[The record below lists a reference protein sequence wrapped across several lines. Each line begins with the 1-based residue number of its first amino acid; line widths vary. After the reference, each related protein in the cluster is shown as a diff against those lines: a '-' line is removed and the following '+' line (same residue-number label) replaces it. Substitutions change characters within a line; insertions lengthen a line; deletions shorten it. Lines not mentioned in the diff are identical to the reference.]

1 MAICVLLAYNVVLE
15 VVFPNGRIPIY
26 RFGRVYYISGPSNR
40 CKISVKN
47 TSTGDKTN
55 YNYSKPTP
63 PPSVPIDDQLDDIDD
78 DWKMSKG
85 KRLQQKFIENN
96 QTIKRIVSPT
106 YEMQT
111 TEDNNNEILPIKPPQ
126 IIQQQTR
133 TLAQIREQLALKR
146 KASAAA
152 ASNSSMMTINPSSN
166 SMINIIKSE
175 IKTQN
180 ESSERT
186 IRSSS
191 KTINSSIEQVDTIL
205 PSSLFINQSSNDSL
219 LLNTTNNN
227 HNNNN
232 NNNSVTQFLF
242 DDFSETFDPFTASMI
257 DNISESTTNNH
268 HQRNTQIEQEQ
279 SKINSN
285 SQITLDFNSILQEL
299 KSVGEAHQP
308 EQQTTMIVE
317 NITANIKQQSQIDT
331 NSNNTVSSVKYEP
344 SSDDL
349 FAFLSSDS
357 TLSLPS
363 INTMMLSTIPT
374 STITNSPVR
383 TPKKK
388 VTKGDNLSP
397 KIKKEPSGII
407 KAKTIKKNKK
417 ETTLNGESLQQIL
430 IKTNGEF
437 IEPMHIVLASP
448 VKPQQSTT
456 SYSPIAPA
464 TNKKNTNE
472 STTSWMTTNISQT
485 TKNAQALAL
494 KAVAR
499 NQVAKINQQQQQQ
512 QQQQAMDTGNY
523 DSSRPTLLVT
533 RTDSSTQQQTLQA
546 RVNAFVVNVPQQQST
561 KFIPGTSTTLTPQQ
575 HVFLQQIMRS
585 DSSTTVSE
593 SAATTTPIGNLVQ
606 QQQPISTTV
615 RVPTTTSTTTFI
627 SQQQV
632 QQLSNSNDS
641 IRKQQLF
648 DALSTSLATSRT
660 TNYKCTCE
668 CKPLIACKKC
678 GAYCHDDCIG
688 QTKLCGNCLVIAP
701 C

>member
-1 MAICVLLAYNVVLE
+1 MKVVK
-15 VVFPNGRIPIY
+15 GA
-26 RFGRVYYISGPSNR
+26 
-40 CKISVKN
+40 
-47 TSTGDKTN
+47 STGDKTS

-63 PPSVPIDDQLDDIDD
+63 PPSVSIDDQLDDTDE
-78 DWKMSKG
+78 DWQMSKG
-85 KRLQQKFIENN
+85 NRSQQKPH
-96 QTIKRIVSPT
+96 QTTIKVVSPT

-111 TEDNNNEILPIKPPQ
+111 NEDNTETLVKPQPAV
-126 IIQQQTR
+126 QQTR

-152 ASNSSMMTINPSSN
+152 ASNSSNNQTSS
-166 SMINIIKSE
+166 SMINIIKTE
-175 IKTQN
+175 LITQN

-186 IRSSS
+186 MSSS
-191 KTINSSIEQVDTIL
+191 ATPTKNQPIGQVATIL
-205 PSSLFINQSSNDSL
+205 PSSLFAKQSSNDSR
-219 LLNTTNNN
+219 LLNTT
-227 HNNNN
+227 NN

-242 DDFSETFDPFTASMI
+242 DDFSEPFDSFTASMI

-268 HQRNTQIEQEQ
+268 RQRNPQLQQEQ
-279 SKINSN
+279 PKNNSN
-285 SQITLDFNSILQEL
+285 SQIILDFNSILQEL

-317 NITANIKQQSQIDT
+317 NITANIKQQSQVDT

-344 SSDDL
+344 SPSDDL
-349 FAFLSSDS
+349 FAYLSSDS
-357 TLSLPS
+357 AILLPS
-363 INTMMLSTIPT
+363 INTMMLSSIPS
-374 STITNSPVR
+374 STIAHSPVR
-383 TPKKK
+383 TPKKNG
-388 VTKGDNLSP
+388 TKGESLSP
-397 KIKKEPSGII
+397 KIKKEPGGII
-407 KAKTIKKNKK
+407 KAKTIKKTKK

-448 VKPQQSTT
+448 VKPHQSTT

-472 STTSWMTTNISQT
+472 STTSWTTTNISQT

-512 QQQQAMDTGNY
+512 QAMDTSNY
-523 DSSRPTLLVT
+523 DSSRPTLLLT
-533 RTDSSTQQQTLQA
+533 RTGSSSQHQTLQA
-546 RVNAFVVNVPQQQST
+546 RVNAFVVNMPQQQSA
-561 KFIPGTSTTLTPQQ
+561 KFNPAAGTTLTPQQ

-585 DSSTTVSE
+585 DSSTTTTSE
-593 SAATTTPIGNLVQ
+593 PTTSIGNFVQ
-606 QQQPISTTV
+606 QQQPISTSV

-632 QQLSNSNDS
+632 QQSSNGIDS
-641 IRKQQLF
+641 TRKQQLF
-648 DALSTSLATSRT
+648 DALSASLAASRT

>member
-1 MAICVLLAYNVVLE
+1 MKVVKGT
-15 VVFPNGRIPIY
+15 N
-26 RFGRVYYISGPSNR
+26 
-40 CKISVKN
+40 
-47 TSTGDKTN
+47 TGDKTN

-63 PPSVPIDDQLDDIDD
+63 PPSVPLDEQQFDDTDE
-78 DWKMSKG
+78 DWQISKTN
-85 KRLQQKFIENN
+85 RLQQKFNDNN
-96 QTIKRIVSPT
+96 QIIKKIVSPT
-106 YEMQT
+106 YEMQIN
-111 TEDNNNEILPIKPPQ
+111 EDNNEISIKPQPA
-126 IIQQQTR
+126 IQQQTR

-152 ASNSSMMTINPSSN
+152 ASNSSMMTNNPSSN

-175 IKTQN
+175 IITQN
-180 ESSERT
+180 DSNERT
-186 IRSSS
+186 ISSS
-191 KTINSSIEQVDTIL
+191 ITNNPSIEQVDRIL
-205 PSSLFINQSSNDSL
+205 PSSMFTNQSSNDSL
-219 LLNTTNNN
+219 LLNTTTTTT
-227 HNNNN
+227 NNNN
-232 NNNSVTQFLF
+232 NTNNNPVTQFLF
-242 DDFSETFDPFTASMI
+242 DDFTETFDSFTASMI
-257 DNISESTTNNH
+257 DNISESTTTTTTNN
-268 HQRNTQIEQEQ
+268 HQRNIQIEQEQ
-279 SKINSN
+279 QTKINLN
-285 SQITLDFNSILQEL
+285 NQITLDFNSILQEL

-317 NITANIKQQSQIDT
+317 NITANIKQQSQINT
-331 NSNNTVSSVKYEP
+331 NSNKTVSSVKYEP
-344 SSDDL
+344 STSISSSSDDL

-357 TLSLPS
+357 ALSLPS

-374 STITNSPVR
+374 STITNSSVR

-388 VTKGDNLSP
+388 GTKGDNLSP
-397 KIKKEPSGII
+397 KIKKESSGII
-407 KAKTIKKNKK
+407 KTKTIKRTKK
-417 ETTLNGESLQQIL
+417 ETTTTTTLNGESLQQIL
-430 IKTNGEF
+430 IKTNGDF

-464 TNKKNTNE
+464 TNKKTTNE
-472 STTSWMTTNISQT
+472 TATTSWMTTNISQT

-512 QQQQAMDTGNY
+512 QQAMDTGNY
-523 DSSRPTLLVT
+523 DVSRPTLLVT
-533 RTDSSTQQQTLQA
+533 RTDSSTQQQTLPA
-546 RVNAFVVNVPQQQST
+546 RVNAFVVNVPQQQSA
-561 KFIPGTSTTLTPQQ
+561 KFIPSTNTTLTPQQ
-575 HVFLQQIMRS
+575 HVFLQQIMRC
-585 DSSTTVSE
+585 DSSTAVSE
-593 SAATTTPIGNLVQ
+593 PTTTTSIGNLVQQQ

-627 SQQQV
+627 SQQQ
-632 QQLSNSNDS
+632 LSNGNES

-648 DALSTSLATSRT
+648 DVLSTSLSTSRT

>member
-1 MAICVLLAYNVVLE
+1 MKVVK
-15 VVFPNGRIPIY
+15 G
-26 RFGRVYYISGPSNR
+26 
-40 CKISVKN
+40 

-63 PPSVPIDDQLDDIDD
+63 PPSVPIDDQFDDTDD
-78 DWKMSKG
+78 DWQISKG
-85 KRLQQKFIENN
+85 NRLQQKFNEIN
-96 QTIKRIVSPT
+96 QTMKKIVSPT
-106 YEMQT
+106 YEMQIN
-111 TEDNNNEILPIKPPQ
+111 EDNHNEISIKPPPA

-152 ASNSSMMTINPSSN
+152 ASNSSIITNNPSSN

-175 IKTQN
+175 IFTRNQ
-180 ESSERT
+180 SSER
-186 IRSSS
+186 IISSS
-191 KTINSSIEQVDTIL
+191 TTHNSPIEQIDTIL
-205 PSSLFINQSSNDSL
+205 PSSLFNNQLSNDSL

-227 HNNNN
+227 NNNN
-232 NNNSVTQFLF
+232 NSQNNNSVTQFLF

-268 HQRNTQIEQEQ
+268 QRNIQTEQDQ

-285 SQITLDFNSILQEL
+285 SQLTLDFNSILQEL

-317 NITANIKQQSQIDT
+317 NITANIKQQLQINA
-331 NSNNTVSSVKYEP
+331 NSNNTGIINMIELSSVKYEP
-344 SSDDL
+344 SSSSDDL

-357 TLSLPS
+357 ALSLPS

-374 STITNSPVR
+374 STITNSSGR

-388 VTKGDNLSP
+388 GTKGDNLSP
-397 KIKKEPSGII
+397 RIKKEPGGIV
-407 KAKTIKKNKK
+407 KTKTIKKNKK

-472 STTSWMTTNISQT
+472 TTTSWMTTNISQT

-512 QQQQAMDTGNY
+512 QAMDTGNY

-533 RTDSSTQQQTLQA
+533 RTDSSTQQQALQA
-546 RVNAFVVNVPQQQST
+546 RVNAFVVNMPQQQSA
-561 KFIPGTSTTLTPQQ
+561 KFIPATSNTLTPQQ
-575 HVFLQQIMRS
+575 HVFLQQIMRC

-593 SAATTTPIGNLVQ
+593 STTPIGNLVQQ